1 MVVYRKEPSS
11 PDPVTVST
19 AAQSGEDLINDAGKT
34 TTSTSHMV
42 PRAILTSRPNSHP
55 FQERHLIL
63 DQAIKVGRS
72 VARCRPA
79 TSNAIFDCKV
89 LSRNHALLW
98 YENGKVRYL
107 YISLTVTD
115 KWQNC
120 EIALAASKLPVVA
133 ISLVITFLK
142 LKLLIK
148 KL

>member
-55 FQERHLIL
+55 FLERHLIL

-79 TSNAIFDCKV
+79 TTNAIFDCKV

-98 YENGKVRYL
+98 YENGKVIIL
-107 YISLTVTD
+107 SLSFRIID
-115 KWQNC
+115 KWT
-120 EIALAASKLPVVA
+120 KLENSVNGQTV
-133 ISLVITFLK
+133 ISSRNFISR
-142 LKLLIK
+142 
-148 KL
+148 

>member
-79 TSNAIFDCKV
+79 TTNAIFDCKV

-98 YENGKVRYL
+98 YENGKVRCLFLSHHYRQMVKPGNF
-107 YISLTVTD
+107 ISS
-115 KWQNC
+115 Q
-120 EIALAASKLPVVA
+120 
-133 ISLVITFLK
+133 
-142 LKLLIK
+142 
-148 KL
+148 